1 MKWPFVVAI
10 ALFSLMCSSAE
21 IKSSEEI
28 LADKVLTAS
37 GSNDSTQLS
46 EKDYEQI
53 TAYLSEG
60 RAYWI
65 GLYPV
70 LTRSPFLGQ
79 TSFQEGLNI
88 AMAYALPA
96 NPAKVLMFLNEEN
109 VNAICGVP
117 FIEPAPDEVLLYVAK
132 STAALSKLNSGVYWK
147 ERCMTVLNA
156 AVTHLNNTM
165 QPE

>member
-1 MKWPFVVAI
+1 MKWPFIVAI

-21 IKSSEEI
+21 IKSSEGI
-28 LADKVLTAS
+28 LADKVLTAL

-70 LTRSPFLGQ
+70 LT
-79 TSFQEGLNI
+79 
-88 AMAYALPA
+88 
-96 NPAKVLMFLNEEN
+96 
-109 VNAICGVP
+109 
-117 FIEPAPDEVLLYVAK
+117 
-132 STAALSKLNSGVYWK
+132 
-147 ERCMTVLNA
+147 
-156 AVTHLNNTM
+156 H
-165 QPE
+165 

>member
-37 GSNDSTQLS
+37 RSNDSTQLS

-53 TAYLSEG
+53 TVYLSEG
-60 RAYWI
+60 YAYWI

-117 FIEPAPDEVLLYVAK
+117 FIEPARDEVLLYVAK
-132 STAALSKLNSGVYWK
+132 STAALSKLNSGGDWK